1 MAIMNEPMSR
11 PVPIPGYS
19 IGQCATLA
27 CLLEVAAPKPGNVH
41 RGADFED
48 MSLYDFQWS
57 AVAIAPAMECAEREG
72 VGNAVLK
79 GVRATRDAVGT
90 NTNLGTLLLLAPL
103 AAVPRGEALS
113 AGVGRVLAELTAEDS
128 RLVYEA
134 IRLAQPGGMGEVSEM
149 DIHAAAP
156 TALLAAMAAASERD
170 LVALQYVTQF
180 ATVLDDV
187 VPTLRAGHGRGWPLA
202 DAIVF
207 TQLQLLSRHGDS
219 LIARKCGAGISREAA
234 DRAAQVLECG
244 TPPNEEYAAALA
256 DFDFWLRSD
265 HHRRNPGTTADLIAA
280 GLFTLLR
287 DGELRGNSG
296 DLTIR
301 MI

>member
-1 MAIMNEPMSR
+1 MSR
-11 PVPIPGYS
+11 SLGPFRFPAYS

-57 AVAIAPAMECAEREG
+57 AVAIAPAMECAETRGSRQCGSER
-72 VGNAVLK
+72 
-79 GVRATRDAVGT
+79 RACDAGCRRYQYESRNPAAVGSAGRRT
-90 NTNLGTLLLLAPL
+90 AQ
-103 AAVPRGEALS
+103 ESHSS

-134 IRLAQPGGMGEVSEM
+134 IRWAQPGGMGEVSEM

-180 ATVLDDV
+180 ATVLNEV
-187 VPTLRAGHGRGWPLA
+187 VPTLRAGLGRGWPLA

-219 LIARKCGAGISREAA
+219 LIA
-234 DRAAQVLECG
+234 QV
-244 TPPNEEYAAALA
+244 
-256 DFDFWLRSD
+256 
-265 HHRRNPGTTADLIAA
+265 RR
-280 GLFTLLR
+280 
-287 DGELRGNSG
+287 G
-296 DLTIR
+296 DLS
-301 MI
+301 